1 MTIPERETLPQRR
14 RRALRT
20 AVIVA
25 LVALAFYVG
34 FFFVMHWKHALP

>member
-1 MTIPERETLPQRR
+1 MTVPERETLPQR